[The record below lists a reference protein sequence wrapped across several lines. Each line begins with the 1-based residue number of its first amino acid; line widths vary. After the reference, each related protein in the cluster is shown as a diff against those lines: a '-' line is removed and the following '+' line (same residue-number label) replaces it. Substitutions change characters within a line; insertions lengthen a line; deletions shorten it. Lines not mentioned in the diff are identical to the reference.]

1 MKIIYLLFIFDISK
15 CVTLDNEDGRIL
27 GNQSTSFSANSKS
40 NKPVV
45 RRKRRKRIHSLS
57 SKLKLRIIVR
67 IIHIIQIIKI

>member
-1 MKIIYLLFIFDISK
+1 MSK

-27 GNQSTSFSANSKS
+27 SNQSISFSATSKS
-40 NKPVV
+40 NEPVV

-67 IIHIIQIIKI
+67 IIQIIKI